1 MTRNIVYIYRKDC
14 KMEENET
21 YNNDIVDDNVVEY
34 EPETADAEPGGNAY
48 LTLAGFVGA
57 GVAAGIAFHKWVM
70 PKINKAANKAKDR
83 VVKVLTKDKEHY
95 VIEDDQKVKVIE
107 LEDTKK

>member
-34 EPETADAEPGGNAY
+34 EPETADAEPDGNGY
-48 LTLAGFVGA
+48 LALAGLVGG

-70 PKINKAANKAKDR
+70 PKVNKAANKAKDR
-83 VVKVLTKDKEHY
+83 IVKALTKDKEHY
-95 VIEDDQKVKVIE
+95 VIENDQEVEVIE
-107 LEDTKK
+107 VEDTKK